1 MSRVHSHQHSCI
13 RLPLTANLQCRV
25 REVMLRLLSWPYP
38 AHDRNMAC
46 FTFKMRSD
54 WYYTAV
60 CSPCSDPRACGP
72 SAQEDLKA
80 RRRMLGNIQFIGEL
94 FKEKMLT
101 EKIMHE
107 CIVKLLGEASAV
119 CPSASSS
126 AALRRCLCP
135 MRLAVLLWLFSI
147 ITNGLVAAQ
156 PKQSRQHSAML
167 SFFCC
172 SFAVSRLRLQH
183 VS

>member
-1 MSRVHSHQHSCI
+1 MSAHSPSTLAIREGATLQATDILFLKHRV
-13 RLPLTANLQCRV
+13 
-25 REVMLRLLSWPYP
+25 LLL
-38 AHDRNMAC
+38 
-46 FTFKMRSD
+46 
-54 WYYTAV
+54 
-60 CSPCSDPRACGP
+60 CSDPRVAA

-126 AALRRCLCP
+126 QPCGCP
-135 MRLAVLLWLFSI
+135 LNATCCTTLAFSI
-147 ITNGLVAAQ
+147 ITNILCS
-156 PKQSRQHSAML
+156 SRSKL
-167 SFFCC
+167 GSKPCCRSF
-172 SFAVSRLRLQH
+172 VVRLQYQGRLQCQLMDMYSLRSGAKPITH
-183 VS
+183 SSSHLPGRARDGGARGQS